1 MNISQKEL
9 YKMLHDM
16 VLSFQFPPDTNIS
29 ESALAKQ
36 IGVSRTPIRQTLQEL
51 ATKKLIVQ
59 RPSKGFFSRRI
70 EKKEI
75 FDLYELRE
83 CIEVKSVKLACKN
96 SSDQELKAFFDHWDK
111 SRTIPS
117 DEHTEVLHKRDRR
130 FHMYIADLSNNK
142 QILELLSAI
151 NDRIYFIRWIDMT
164 DKATTTQTEH
174 AEIVRL
180 MMERKG
186 EEAATIMQKH
196 ISRRMEDIESSIK
209 EAYARIFTGHLP
221 IEE

>member
-9 YKMLHDM
+9 YKTLHDM
-16 VLSFQFPPDTNIS
+16 VLSFQFTPDTNIS

-36 IGVSRTPIRQTLQEL
+36 FGVSRTPIRQALQEL

-83 CIEVKSVKLACKN
+83 CLEVKSVKLACEN
-96 SSDQELKAFFDHWDK
+96 ASDHELKAFYDHWEK
-111 SRTIPS
+111 SRSIPP
-117 DEHTEVLHKRDRR
+117 DENTDVLHKRDRK
-130 FHMYIADLSNNK
+130 FHMYIADLGNNL
-142 QILELLSAI
+142 QILELLSNI

-164 DKATTTQTEH
+164 DRATGTQTEH
-174 AEIVRL
+174 AEIVSL

-186 EEAATIMQKH
+186 EEAGIIMQKH

-221 IEE
+221 MEE